1 MTIGHDVFVFQIK
14 SKRLRVAS
22 INGNETCIKEDY
34 KDAVEKAYSQGIK
47 CVNALKDANN
57 YRDLS
62 KYSVQAP
69 VYHIVCVTGDYYQTI
84 TPSSLIHNIKNNGVP
99 PLIAMSLFDLHM
111 ITHLFSAQQFVEYIK
126 FREKCCR
133 LFIYAVNEV
142 FFIGKFLFLKLV
154 SNEPALL
161 EKEIL
166 PREYALLADIII
178 QEGQKYGHEKP
189 YLDAWGKMLKQ
200 KDTLFERRLLEVLK
214 ALDQKEQLTYQG
226 IRTHG

>member
-1 MTIGHDVFVFQIK
+1 M
-14 SKRLRVAS
+14 
-22 INGNETCIKEDY
+22 
-34 KDAVEKAYSQGIK
+34 EK
-47 CVNALKDANN
+47 V
-57 YRDLS
+57 YRT
-62 KYSVQAP
+62 V
-69 VYHIVCVTGDYYQTI
+69 I
-84 TPSSLIHNIKNNGVP
+84 
-99 PLIAMSLFDLHM
+99 
-111 ITHLFSAQQFVEYIK
+111 IK

-142 FFIGKFLFLKLV
+142 FFIGKFLVLKLV

-200 KDTLFERRLLEVLK
+200 KDTLFERRLLAVLK
-214 ALDQKEQLTYQG
+214 ALDHKEQLTYQG